1 MATSHRPQDTLS
13 KRVKPLIRRS
23 SGSTRAAAPA
33 AAPCQRDVSPLVS
46 RPLSTTTAAS
56 AATAVI
62 RHLRTGPAQAKPP
75 QQPLSARARD
85 NEARAYLH
93 APTPRDSR
101 SVPSDS
107 VKCHSDRAVRPLRY
121 SRRRPRR
128 ADHHR
133 HPGSVGWRGP
143 MHGGCRP
150 NAWDSAS
157 SH

>member
-33 AAPCQRDVSPLVS
+33 AALCQRDVSPLVS

-75 QQPLSARARD
+75 QQPLSACARD
-85 NEARAYLH
+85 DESRGLPTCADAAGLALRAI
-93 APTPRDSR
+93 
-101 SVPSDS
+101 
-107 VKCHSDRAVRPLRY
+107 
-121 SRRRPRR
+121 
-128 ADHHR
+128 
-133 HPGSVGWRGP
+133 G
-143 MHGGCRP
+143 
-150 NAWDSAS
+150 
-157 SH
+157 